1 MLSIFLAAFIHLALL
16 GGGAGYGHVAALTPP
31 THHHMH
37 TMDSGGTI
45 PNS

>member
-16 GGGAGYGHVAALTPP
+16 GVAGYGHVAAFTPP

-37 TMDSGGTI
+37 TMDTGSGP